1 ENDSPAAS
9 QGVSTVTDEDDS
21 PAIGQRDNTVT
32 DEDDSPAIGQGDNTV
47 TDHVNNPAI
56 GQGDSTT
63 TDKDDKSAIGQGDSP
78 AIGQVDDRTAIGN
91 GDRRSDRNEVNPVI
105 HNRGDQCDFSTDAA
119 FIFQEGEKHFLVV
132 SVELIMTGAGTK
144 NDEAENKVPEED
156 KNGQTLSL
164 HASEVNE
171 NASSSTEVGS
181 LNTNV
186 EQVPRNDTRGAGS
199 RATDEDDSPAI
210 GQGDR
215 PSDRK
220 EVHQPVIHKR
230 GDQCDFSTDA
240 AFILQ
245 EGEKHFLV
253 VSVELVMTGAGTKND
268 EAENKVPEEDKNGQ
282 TLSLHASEVNE
293 NASSSTEVGSL
304 NTNVEQGHM
313 KLRQQN
319 RARQL
324 RALEKNN
331 RSQRKILRI
340 LTERKGAH
348 LEKEFESLRKVY
360 ALSLKKYMI
369 IMKKQSRRMEM
380 LIKCIRADLPDS
392 DEDDE

>member
-186 EQVPRNDTRGAGS
+186 EQ
-199 RATDEDDSPAI
+199 
-210 GQGDR
+210 
-215 PSDRK
+215 
-220 EVHQPVIHKR
+220 
-230 GDQCDFSTDA
+230 
-240 AFILQ
+240 
-245 EGEKHFLV
+245 
-253 VSVELVMTGAGTKND
+253 
-268 EAENKVPEEDKNGQ
+268 
-282 TLSLHASEVNE
+282 
-293 NASSSTEVGSL
+293 
-304 NTNVEQGHM
+304 GHM